1 MARKVNVAFN
11 KYYRYD
17 EITNY
22 LKDVAAA
29 YPEIARLESAGKSYE
44 GRDIWVMTLT
54 NQATGSD
61 LEKPGIYVDG
71 NIHAGEVT
79 AAMVCLYTIDY
90 LVSSF
95 GEDEEVTH
103 LLNTRSF
110 YILPRVNPD
119 GAEKYLT
126 TPFLLRSS
134 VKPYPHTF
142 EEFDELP
149 GLHPYDVDGD
159 GWILTMRVRDDKK
172 GEWKVSE
179 KDARLMLPRRPG
191 ERQGPFYR
199 IYTEGVIKEYE
210 GEPFSVN
217 RTPWGLDLNRNFPQN
232 WDLSVNGGGIYP
244 TSEPEA
250 KTIVDFLLKHRNVSL
265 LNAFHTSGGFFFRNP
280 YQYGEDK
287 MDQDDLR
294 ATRQI
299 AREGTYV
306 TGYPDIKSNNKATL
320 TEWAYEQHGIIGYT
334 TELWDRMSRA
344 GIDHAEY
351 MKADTQEKR
360 EALQLKLLEW
370 NDRELMG
377 KGFFNWRT
385 FEHPQLGPVEIG
397 GWNPKFVLQNP
408 PPHLLEPECYKNA
421 QWVLRQAAALP
432 EVTIGDVQTEQVD
445 VGVFKLTATF
455 ENLGYL
461 PTYTTNRGKQAGAIR
476 QDRARVTGEFS
487 LLAGKAEAEIGY
499 LEGYMNG
506 HHGSPAKST
515 ARVSWLLQAKSGA
528 DIKLE
533 LISQRGGVARMSIC
547 LK

>member
-1 MARKVNVAFN
+1 MARKVDVVFN

-17 EITNY
+17 EITAY
-22 LKDVAAA
+22 LQAVAAA

-54 NQATGSD
+54 NQATGPD

-79 AAMVCLYTIDY
+79 AAMVCLSAIDY
-90 LVSSF
+90 LVSNY

-126 TPFLLRSS
+126 TPFMLRSS
-134 VKPYPHTF
+134 VKPYPHPF
-142 EEFDELP
+142 EEFDEMP

-172 GEWKVSE
+172 GEWKASD

-191 ERQGPFYR
+191 ERKGPFYR
-199 IYTEGVIKEYE
+199 IYTEGVIKEFE
-210 GEPFSVN
+210 GEPFTVHRS
-217 RTPWGLDLNRNFPQN
+217 PFGLDLNRNFPHN
-232 WDLSVNGGGIYP
+232 WDLTVNGGGVYP
-244 TSEPEA
+244 SSEPEA
-250 KTIVDFLLKHRNVSL
+250 KTIIDFLLAHRNVSL

-294 ATRQI
+294 ATKEI
-299 AREGTYV
+299 ALEGTYV
-306 TGYPDIKSNNKATL
+306 TGYPDVKSNNKATL

-344 GIDHAEY
+344 GIDRNDY
-351 MKADTQEKR
+351 LKADTPEKR

-377 KGFFNWRT
+377 KGFFDWRA
-385 FEHPQLGPVEIG
+385 FEHPQLGWVEIG

-408 PPHLLEPECYKNA
+408 PPQLLEPECYKNT
-421 QWVLRQAAALP
+421 QWVLRQASALP
-432 EVTIGDVQTEQVD
+432 QVAIDDVQVEQVEA
-445 VGVFKLTATF
+445 GVFKVTATF

-461 PTYTTNRGKQAGAIR
+461 PTYTTNKGKQAGAIK
-476 QDRARVTGEFS
+476 QDRARLSGEFN
-487 LLAGKAEAEIGY
+487 LLAGKPEMEIGY

-506 HHGSPAKST
+506 HHGNPAKST

-528 DIKLE
+528 DVRIE
-533 LISQRGGVARMSIC
+533 LISQRGGVARTSVC
-547 LK
+547 LN